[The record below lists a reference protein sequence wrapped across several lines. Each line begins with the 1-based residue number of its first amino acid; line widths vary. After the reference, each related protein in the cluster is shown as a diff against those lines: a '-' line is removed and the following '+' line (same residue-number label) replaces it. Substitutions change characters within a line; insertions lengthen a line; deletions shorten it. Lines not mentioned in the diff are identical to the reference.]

1 MTFMRL
7 MKDKTI
13 AMDKESDLHEV
24 DERQNDSDG

>member
-1 MTFMRL
+1 MRL

-13 AMDKESDLHEV
+13 VMDKANDLHEV